1 MEGHAAMTTTSNP
14 AAQDAAAR
22 PVDLLYSDVE
32 DALRSSVA
40 DLLAKRSGPVA
51 VLGRLDD
58 EQPYDLD
65 LWRTLVE
72 QLDVAGLLIP
82 ESLGGVGGSA
92 RETAVI
98 AEELGRAVAPVPFLG
113 SAVLA
118 TSALLACDTT
128 AAPVTTALAALA
140 SGEATATVAVPL
152 AAMPGSAFPAT
163 VQADGDG
170 NLTGT
175 VTTVPD
181 ASVAGLFVVPAVG
194 PDGPGLYLVRAGDGV
209 TVTPLVALDRT
220 RGIADVTL
228 AGAAGEP
235 VAGPAQ
241 APAALDAALTAG
253 AGILASEQL
262 GVAQWCL
269 DTTVKYVKER
279 FQFGRAIGSFQAL
292 KHRIADLWLEL
303 VTARA
308 AARYAADCLATGR
321 PDVAVAVSV
330 AQAHCSLV
338 AVHAAE
344 EAIQLHG
351 GIGMTWEHPAH
362 LYLKRAKS
370 DELALGTPGKHRA
383 TLATLIDLQG

>member
-1 MEGHAAMTTTSNP
+1 MEGHAAMTTTSDPSTQDSP
-14 AAQDAAAR
+14 A

-51 VLGRLDD
+51 VLAGLDA

-82 ESLGGVGGSA
+82 EALGGVGGSA

-118 TSALLACDTT
+118 TSALLGCDTDG
-128 AAPVTTALAALA
+128 PVRAVLAALA
-140 SGEATATVAVPL
+140 AGESTAALAVPL
-152 AAMPGSAFPAT
+152 TAMPGGAFPDA
-163 VQADGDG
+163 VRADADGR
-170 NLTGT
+170 LTGA
-175 VTTVPD
+175 VGTVPD
-181 ASVAGLFVVPAVG
+181 AAVADVLVVPSVG
-194 PDGPGLYLVRAGDGV
+194 PDGPGLYLVRVGDGV
-209 TVTPLVALDRT
+209 TVTPLTALDRT

-235 VAGPAQ
+235 LGGDAV
-241 APAALDAALTAG
+241 AALDGALTTG

-269 DTTVKYVKER
+269 DTTVKYGKER

-292 KHRIADLWLEL
+292 KHRMADIWLEL

-321 PDVAVAVSV
+321 DDVDVAVAV
-330 AQAHCSLV
+330 AQAHCSPI

-362 LYLKRAKS
+362 LFLKRAKS
-370 DELALGTPGKHRA
+370 DEIALGTPGRHR
-383 TLATLIDLQG
+383 TRLAGLVNLPGPVA